1 MNGSAREVVVEKQIV
16 NEVNLLLVVDE
27 DQGAHGHHADQEVNQ
42 GLALLLFINV
52 DDLK

>member
-1 MNGSAREVVVEKQIV
+1 MNGSTREVVVEEKIIH
-16 NEVNLLLVVDE
+16 EVNLLLVVDE
-27 DQGAHGHHADQEVNQ
+27 DQGAHGHHADEEVNQ